1 MKKSIFVLIQI
12 ALSISLFSQQRIALV
27 SSTLDSSGKKSKA
40 TQTQKA
46 SFQNTPKILDP
57 VTVTAQKTAE
67 LLQAIPLSVTSISAK
82 QVADYQLWNSKDISA
97 LVPNM
102 YAADPGDKRNVISLR
117 GISTTSY
124 DPAMAT
130 YIDGVNQFS
139 LDTYIAQ
146 LFDVERI
153 EVLRGPQGSL
163 YGRNATAGVINIIT
177 KKPENKTNGFAETT
191 IGNAG
196 LQRYSAGVNVPL
208 VKNKLYFGAA
218 YLYDQSNGFYS
229 NTFNNTPFDKQSSV
243 IGNFY
248 LKYLPTN
255 DWNITLNVKHNNNT
269 NDGTFPLVMDI
280 AKAISNPFKLSQN
293 ALTQLLDNTLNA
305 SISANHIGKKIHFN
319 SQTAYQSNY
328 RYYKT
333 PIDGDFSPI
342 DGITIINNYGKDW
355 NNVKVF
361 TQEFKLNSANNKAKF
376 RWMAGTYY
384 FHQNNPTKQGTRFG
398 KDAAYVG
405 SPDIN
410 FSMITSTK
418 AVTDG
423 IAAYAQG
430 VYVLAPKLELTAGLR
445 YDLEHKNQ
453 SILGQYQKDPNPNPI
468 FNFRT
473 DTSAS
478 ANFHAVSPKLALS
491 YQLLENNLLFANY
504 SKGFRAGGLTPLSSD
519 PSQPAMYVYQPEYS
533 NNFEL
538 GIKNMFYNNRLMLN
552 ITAFYTTVNDAQVP
566 TLVMPDAV
574 TITKNT
580 GSLTSKGIELET
592 RSIWNNFE
600 LDYNFGYTNASYQT
614 LKLAQNGTAVN
625 LAGNKQIFTPDI
637 NSNLAA
643 QYGFVLCKKQQ
654 LKASI
659 RGEWRYIGEQYFD
672 LANTISQAS
681 YSLFNSSVS
690 VNMRKWSVKFW
701 GRNLANKNYISYA
714 YDFGA
719 VHLGNPKTYGV
730 TLGVKF

>member
-218 YLYDQSNGFYS
+218 YLYDQSNGFYT

-423 IAAYAQG
+423 VAAYAQG

-625 LAGNKQIFTPDI
+625 LASQTT
-637 NSNLAA
+637 
-643 QYGFVLCKKQQ
+643 
-654 LKASI
+654 KAPI
-659 RGEWRYIGEQYFD
+659 AR
-672 LANTISQAS
+672 T
-681 YSLFNSSVS
+681 
-690 VNMRKWSVKFW
+690 
-701 GRNLANKNYISYA
+701 
-714 YDFGA
+714 
-719 VHLGNPKTYGV
+719 
-730 TLGVKF
+730 